1 MEHALFYGGIHRFQT
16 DHFFFHAVPFGDA
29 VGRTVVGHDGQLQF
43 FGDGDDIFFVYVNH
57 RPNDRDICAAQIS
70 ARCEG
75 MHAPFKHQ
83 AHEKGLQRIVQMMP
97 QSDFVAPQF
106 FSGVVDGAAAHIGAQ
121 GAGIAF
127 LAFLVNDA
135 ADLCLLQMKGHA
147 QGLAI
152 LAY

>member
-1 MEHALFYGGIHRFQT
+1 
-16 DHFFFHAVPFGDA
+16 
-29 VGRTVVGHDGQLQF
+29 
-43 FGDGDDIFFVYVNH
+43 
-57 RPNDRDICAAQIS
+57 
-70 ARCEG
+70 

-97 QSDFVAPQF
+97 QSDFVAAQF
-106 FSGVVDGAAAHIGAQ
+106 LGDVVDGAAAHIGAQ
-121 GAGIAF
+121 GSGIAF

-147 QGLAI
+147 QGLAT